1 MRTQWMIGG
10 VLSATLVLPGCAL
23 FGDDVPNAPRLE
35 GHAAQ
40 VEAWRD
46 AIRRDPDGGA
56 PTFVPLR
63 DAERAV
69 ADAKAQSRVNEYDA
83 EALSKA
89 ETALSDAQAAWDKI
103 ADKDNRS
110 ADALAAVAD
119 GAHDAERYAQIAQYT
134 AQREIGLDDLNALQ
148 ASQGPTMAGAGS
160 GGSNVG
166 QLSDQELINKRVVPT
181 LLGSLQFQRG
191 SARLTEASRPVL
203 KRLVELLG
211 NHPDLGVAIFGFT
224 DNAEPADQRLQAF
237 INANQQLAEQNLSH
251 VQQVAAYRQGLT
263 DARARDVA
271 QLLVQ
276 AGVDPDRIGARGMRN
291 QHPIASNDTP
301 AGRRQN
307 ERAEAIM
314 VPQQAIRAGRG
325 QPGQG

>member
-1 MRTQWMIGG
+1 MT
-10 VLSATLVLPGCAL
+10 
-23 FGDDVPNAPRLE
+23 E
-35 GHAAQ
+35 
-40 VEAWRD
+40 
-46 AIRRDPDGGA
+46 
-56 PTFVPLR
+56 
-63 DAERAV
+63 
-69 ADAKAQSRVNEYDA
+69 AKAQARVNEYDA

-89 ETALSDAQAAWDKI
+89 ESALSDAQAAWDKI
-103 ADKDNRS
+103 AEQDDRS
-110 ADALAAVAD
+110 AQALAEVAD
-119 GAHDAERYAQIAQYT
+119 GAHDAERYAQIARYT
-134 AQREIGLDDLNALQ
+134 AQREIGLDELNALQ
-148 ASQGPTMAGAGS
+148 APRQNTAMAGVGGANAG
-160 GGSNVG
+160 NVDR
-166 QLSDQELINKRVVPT
+166 LSDQELINKRVVPT
-181 LLGSLQFQRG
+181 LLGSLQFQEG

-203 KRLVELLG
+203 KRLAELLG
-211 NHPDLGVAIFGFT
+211 EHPDLGVAIFGFT

-251 VQQVAAYRQGLT
+251 AQQVAAYRQGLT

-276 AGVDPDRIGARGMRN
+276 AGVNPNRIGARGMRN

-325 QPGQG
+325 RAGAG